1 MDELIIKSL
10 GHTIGHNGKNMYLY
24 KLELNK
30 EQFVIY
36 DFREMYTNDNT
47 WVHFLSVVGRTF
59 NSDTLTPRVKLQVI
73 KMLPDIEKSNDLRA
87 NLDEVDHFFF
97 ESETEVE
104 EDDYVKPLGIWN
116 YNEVNDMLG
125 VFREFDLTYKGKIKI
140 TQEVI
145 NYARE
150 EHGYNLLDE
159 LLGYKVKC
167 KTKGKHKNDG
177 QLVEYYFTL
186 TSPNKVKTWFD
197 TEMCLMVGWNYYKD
211 LKLNTE
217 QSCTM

>member
-1 MDELIIKSL
+1 MEDLIIKSL
-10 GHTIGHNGKNMYLY
+10 GYTIGHNGKNLYLY

-59 NSDTLTPRVKLQVI
+59 DSDTLTARVKLQAI
-73 KMLPDIEKSNDLRA
+73 KMLPDIEKTNDLRE
-87 NLDEVDHFFF
+87 NLDEINHLFF
-97 ESETEVE
+97 EPDD
-104 EDDYVKPLGIWN
+104 EDDYEHHYVKPLGIWN
-116 YNEVNDMLG
+116 GDEVNDMLD
-125 VFREFDLTYKGKIKI
+125 VFREFDLTYEGKIKI
-140 TQEVI
+140 TQKVVDF
-145 NYARE
+145 ARE
-150 EHGYNLLDE
+150 EHGYNLMDE

-186 TSPNKVKTWFD
+186 TSPDKVKTYFD

-211 LKLNTE
+211 LKLNDDN
-217 QSCTM
+217 